1 MVNRGPSIGCQA
13 CRERRVGCDR
23 AKPACKKCL
32 ARGQICPGYRDASG
46 VVFKDESKAVF
57 ARHTKRAV
65 VKSRAIPS
73 QLPSDPHDVTI
84 AFFFRQ
90 CVLPTR
96 QEWPLGNEY
105 FAHILPLY
113 NSAAPSSALHVAV
126 SAMALKVATIHHTQ
140 AYVQSFVAEAEL
152 AAVRALKAALSDP
165 EQRLKDETLLAVLCL
180 DFEQRY
186 RSVADQHDRPHL
198 KGALALIRQR
208 GPTSFNSMVAQ
219 ALYKATRGHVLLH
232 ALWSDDESEDKSIV
246 LALPALDLA
255 YSNAESAV
263 QHVLQQVLCL
273 ERQVLTLSS
282 HDSDSSSREHEATS
296 HAASSPTVSS
306 SEASSLAARA
316 QALCD
321 RLAEYE
327 YEVSWGLSAPVVPLP
342 HGSPER
348 PSDASAVKQAFTYGQ
363 YICTYVLVLKL
374 LYSTTSLAQHS
385 NQQSR
390 ASYLLVILKR
400 AQNLVSALCVS
411 VIPILDR
418 SRFLVRPD
426 DAGMERTIDT
436 ETRPELS
443 NSLKD
448 DGLASASRSHMV
460 CLTTWMLGILRDE
473 LRGAEDFTLGAGV
486 MTYLQHANVLVH
498 R

>member
-1 MVNRGPSIGCQA
+1 M
-13 CRERRVGCDR
+13 
-23 AKPACKKCL
+23 
-32 ARGQICPGYRDASG
+32 
-46 VVFKDESKAVF
+46 
-57 ARHTKRAV
+57 
-65 VKSRAIPS
+65 
-73 QLPSDPHDVTI
+73 
-84 AFFFRQ
+84 
-90 CVLPTR
+90 
-96 QEWPLGNEY
+96 
-105 FAHILPLY
+105 
-113 NSAAPSSALHVAV
+113 
-126 SAMALKVATIHHTQ
+126 
-140 AYVQSFVAEAEL
+140 
-152 AAVRALKAALSDP
+152 
-165 EQRLKDETLLAVLCL
+165 KDETLLAVLCL

-282 HDSDSSSREHEATS
+282 CDSNSSPSEHEATS
-296 HAASSPTVSS
+296 HAASSSTVSS

-374 LYSTTSLAQHS
+374 ISSTTNFTRNSDEK
-385 NQQSR
+385 SR
-390 ASYLLVILKR
+390 TAYLFVILNR
-400 AQNLVSALCVS
+400 ARNLASVLCVS
-411 VIPILDR
+411 VVP
-418 SRFLVRPD
+418 
-426 DAGMERTIDT
+426 T
-436 ETRPELS
+436 
-443 NSLKD
+443 
-448 DGLASASRSHMV
+448 
-460 CLTTWMLGILRDE
+460 
-473 LRGAEDFTLGAGV
+473 
-486 MTYLQHANVLVH
+486 
-498 R
+498 